1 VPAPPGAG
9 KRSYHYTSREGL
21 HRRNNK
27 CGTETASTPLVQALA
42 IVGVANTFR
51 GLRSL
56 VGAIHATVYL

>member
-1 VPAPPGAG
+1 MQDRDRVD
-9 KRSYHYTSREGL
+9 
-21 HRRNNK
+21 
-27 CGTETASTPLVQALA
+27 PLVQALA